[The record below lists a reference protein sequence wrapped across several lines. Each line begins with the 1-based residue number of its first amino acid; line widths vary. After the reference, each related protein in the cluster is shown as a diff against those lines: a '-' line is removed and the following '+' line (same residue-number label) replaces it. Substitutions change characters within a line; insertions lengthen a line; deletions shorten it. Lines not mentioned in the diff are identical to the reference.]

1 VDNKPPQIWID
12 QHPLYSSMS
21 NDSRDREEDNAVT
34 NHAENP
40 LDDISIAVVSIASE
54 NEDDTNT
61 NVARHHCMPTLRD
74 ASGSLLDTIREDIV
88 QEDTNAAPD
97 HCMPTLRDASG
108 SFMDI
113 LDTIREDI
121 GQERI
126 TRYVKKKLSEA
137 ILEDVLREHARTSL
151 LRVRMSY
158 RLQSVLYSPHGR
170 HVMHLRPS
178 TEHAKAPV
186 SRVSKNDTP
195 STQRAE
201 VPAVDSAG
209 DDNHHRSTA
218 HFPVTVQ
225 QQILRRRKQSR
236 KVGIL
241 YKRLEHLRV
250 TAERPEVIHE
260 PGGLEK
266 ARLDWNWQEERNL
279 LSISKSNPQRLAT
292 SLSEMI
298 LSDIVFH
305 LRKKGL

>member
-1 VDNKPPQIWID
+1 
-12 QHPLYSSMS
+12 
-21 NDSRDREEDNAVT
+21 
-34 NHAENP
+34 
-40 LDDISIAVVSIASE
+40 
-54 NEDDTNT
+54 
-61 NVARHHCMPTLRD
+61 MPTLRD
-74 ASGSLLDTIREDIV
+74 ASGSRLDTIREDIV

-97 HCMPTLRDASG
+97 HCMPTLRDSSG
-108 SFMDI
+108 SIMDI

-137 ILEDVLREHARTSL
+137 ILEDVNWGAKPGLVAPERATVVTIERDGTVDNKPSQIWIDKHPLYNSMSNESMDREEDNAVTFLVSQAILEDVLREHARTSV
-151 LRVRMSY
+151 LR
-158 RLQSVLYSPHGR
+158 
-170 HVMHLRPS
+170 
-178 TEHAKAPV
+178 EHAKAPV
-186 SRVSKNDTP
+186 SRVSKNDTS

-225 QQILRRRKQSR
+225 RQILRRRKQSR

-250 TAERPEVIHE
+250 TAERPEAIHE

-279 LSISKSNPQRLAT
+279 LPISKSNPRRLAT

>member
-1 VDNKPPQIWID
+1 MSMCNA
-12 QHPLYSSMS
+12 SSCP
-21 NDSRDREEDNAVT
+21 
-34 NHAENP
+34 H
-40 LDDISIAVVSIASE
+40 
-54 NEDDTNT
+54 
-61 NVARHHCMPTLRD
+61 
-74 ASGSLLDTIREDIV
+74 SL
-88 QEDTNAAPD
+88 
-97 HCMPTLRDASG
+97 
-108 SFMDI
+108 
-113 LDTIREDI
+113 
-121 GQERI
+121 ER
-126 TRYVKKKLSEA
+126 R
-137 ILEDVLREHARTSL
+137 
-151 LRVRMSY
+151 
-158 RLQSVLYSPHGR
+158 
-170 HVMHLRPS
+170 
-178 TEHAKAPV
+178 EHAKAPV
-186 SRVSKNDTP
+186 SRVSKNDTS

-209 DDNHHRSTA
+209 DDNYHRSTA

-279 LSISKSNPQRLAT
+279 LPISKSNPRRLAT